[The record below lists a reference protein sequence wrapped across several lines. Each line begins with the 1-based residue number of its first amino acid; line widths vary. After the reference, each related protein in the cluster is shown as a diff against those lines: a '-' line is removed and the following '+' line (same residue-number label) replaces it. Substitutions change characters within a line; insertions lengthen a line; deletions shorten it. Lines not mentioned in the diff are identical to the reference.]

1 VNQFKDML
9 AYNNACMDDGVDL
22 YNKLRP
28 AGSSLTRSEIES
40 KVNVWSRLVSAD
52 PSKRTAVQHNLEDFL
67 EFAPNTPYNI
77 KIKNIIIK
85 QIMCFNNPHSILRQW
100 ERTIEENSN
109 LEEGIT
115 KRS

>member
-67 EFAPNTPYNI
+67 EFAP
-77 KIKNIIIK
+77 
-85 QIMCFNNPHSILRQW
+85 ILRIIL
-100 ERTIEENSN
+100 RLKI
-109 LEEGIT
+109 
-115 KRS
+115 

>member
-9 AYNNACMDDGVDL
+9 AYNNACMDDGVEL

-28 AGSSLTRSEIES
+28 AGSSFTRSEIEL
-40 KVNVWSRLVSAD
+40 KVDAWSRLVSAD
-52 PSKRTAVQHNLEDFL
+52 PSKRTAIQHNLEDFV

-85 QIMCFNNPHSILRQW
+85 QIKSFNNPHSILRQW
-100 ERTIEENSN
+100 ERTIQENSN
-109 LEEGIT
+109 LEEGIS